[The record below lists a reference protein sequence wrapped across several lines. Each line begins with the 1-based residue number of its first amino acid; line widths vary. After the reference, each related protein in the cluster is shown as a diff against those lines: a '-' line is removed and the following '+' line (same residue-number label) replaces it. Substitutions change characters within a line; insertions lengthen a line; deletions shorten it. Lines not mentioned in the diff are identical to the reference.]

1 MFTSK
6 PCRGSEEALASI
18 VGFVAFDGS
27 EFLLMLG
34 AGLVASLRHPRFLFG
49 RVLDREHG
57 QSGPADQAFVLTC
70 GHKESEANRGSNCYL
85 IAADRAGQNEWIGED
100 NPSTRCQQTRPV
112 GEHAGAVG
120 QVVDRIDADN
130 GIERR
135 VAKREGLARV
145 GLDEAGGHSPT
156 QIRPGGASRGDRF
169 PIQVDSGDCAACSK
183 SEMQGR
189 AARTTRHIQKPGR
202 AMQFKPR
209 RKAFKLVDCQPTVLT
224 DVLPKSRT
232 PNTCVDLCRE
242 LSVLATVMTRNL
254 RLISDR
260 PSLRRISQTARR
272 QDTNVGHGSGMTG
285 DTAYSGDRRR
295 L

>member
-1 MFTSK
+1 MRT
-6 PCRGSEEALASI
+6 I
-18 VGFVAFDGS
+18 VGVRRQRSFRLEPEA
-27 EFLLMLG
+27 EEE
-34 AGLVASLRHPRFLFG
+34 HP
-49 RVLDREHG
+49 VREH
-57 QSGPADQAFVLTC
+57 
-70 GHKESEANRGSNCYL
+70 R
-85 IAADRAGQNEWIGED
+85 
-100 NPSTRCQQTRPV
+100 
-112 GEHAGAVG
+112 GEHTE
-120 QVVDRIDADN
+120 DDA
-130 GIERR
+130 
-135 VAKREGLARV
+135 
-145 GLDEAGGHSPT
+145 
-156 QIRPGGASRGDRF
+156 RGDRF